1 MSFKEYDKKT
11 FLIDAANDFTARRI
25 SKRSFLKKTAMA
37 GVATCVA
44 LAAAESLAAGH
55 DDKVAYEPSIG
66 NPEGA

>member
-1 MSFKEYDKKT
+1 
-11 FLIDAANDFTARRI
+11 
-25 SKRSFLKKTAMA
+25 MA